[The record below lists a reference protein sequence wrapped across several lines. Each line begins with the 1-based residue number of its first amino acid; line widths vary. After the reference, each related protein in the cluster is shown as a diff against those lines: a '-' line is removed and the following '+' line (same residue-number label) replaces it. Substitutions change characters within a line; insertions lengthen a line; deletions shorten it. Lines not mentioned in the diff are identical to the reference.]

1 MGLCGP
7 GWVRWSRVWLRGWPV
22 AVGRC
27 CTPAVSGWVARRA
40 GEIGCDVLVW
50 DSPGRRWV
58 RIGNAKEVARIR
70 LEILLIAGRGE
81 SVYAASRSVLG
92 NYAIC
97 VEVVDATECVRHSVA
112 DMTAVPLARWNTR
125 DIEPEK

>member
-1 MGLCGP
+1 
-7 GWVRWSRVWLRGWPV
+7 
-22 AVGRC
+22 VGR
-27 CTPAVSGWVARRA
+27 RRA

-58 RIGNAKEVARIR
+58 RIGDATEVARIR

-97 VEVVDATECVRHSVA
+97 VEVVDASDCVRHSVA
-112 DMTAVPLARWNTR
+112 DMTGVPLARWNTR
-125 DIEPEK
+125 DTEPVK

>member
-1 MGLCGP
+1 
-7 GWVRWSRVWLRGWPV
+7 
-22 AVGRC
+22 VGR
-27 CTPAVSGWVARRA
+27 RRA

-58 RIGNAKEVARIR
+58 RIGDATEVARIR

-97 VEVVDATECVRHSVA
+97 VEVVDATDCVRHSVA
-112 DMTAVPLARWNTR
+112 
-125 DIEPEK
+125 